1 MKIPG
6 GEKRPGNGIEK
17 GAMWEPDQKVT
28 LVGFYLLVYIK
39 PGNRSYL
46 HLLGIPLFS

>member
-1 MKIPG
+1 MKIPR
-6 GEKRPGNGIEK
+6 EKMPGNGSEK

-39 PGNRSYL
+39 PGNRSYS
-46 HLLGIPLFS
+46 IYNK